1 MPKTHTVP
9 THLRTP
15 ETVLSFG
22 GVSLSAR
29 QFLLL
34 LLGSA
39 LGYDLWLHLA
49 AFAHVPLGQVARF
62 VLALVPLV
70 GAAVLAFLRL
80 AGRELF
86 TWLLV
91 YLRFA
96 YRPRCFVWRSVR
108 FQEPS
113 LVLDGAASP
122 KEEVE
127 QNE

>member
-1 MPKTHTVP
+1 MPKTYTVP

-49 AFAHVPLGQVARF
+49 ALAHVPLGQVARF
-62 VLALVPLV
+62 VLALIPLL
-70 GAAVLAFLRL
+70 GAAALAFVHL
-80 AGRELF
+80 AERELF

-91 YLRFA
+91 FLRFVS
-96 YRPRCFVWRSVR
+96 RPRRFVWCSVR
-108 FQEPS
+108 FQESS
-113 LVLDGAASP
+113 LVLDGTTSP

-127 QNE
+127 SHE

>member
-39 LGYDLWLHLA
+39 LGYDLWLRLA
-49 AFAHVPLGQVARF
+49 ALAHVPFGQVVRF
-62 VLALVPLV
+62 ILALVPLV
-70 GAAVLAFLRL
+70 NAAALAFVRL
-80 AGRELF
+80 AERELF

-91 YLRFA
+91 FLRFA
-96 YRPRCFVWRSVR
+96 YRPHRFVWRSVR

-113 LVLDGAASP
+113 LVLDGAASS
-122 KEEVE
+122 KEEAE